1 MISVRRILKNH
12 KPIHEKAM
20 VVPFNFPMVPSSA
33 LRGYSM
39 TDQNVVECWLMQ
51 AQTRHNRKENNITEV
66 MRKQGLPFCM
76 HFGVRVD
83 QAALPERQEGTPSRS
98 ALAAAPDTHN
108 TRDTRYIHNTHHIQP
123 HTVNNHN
130 TQFTG
135 QP

>member
-51 AQTRHNRKENNITEV
+51 AQIGHNRKENNITEV

-76 HFGVRVD
+76 HFGNMSE
-83 QAALPERQEGTPSRS
+83 LTRQPY
-98 ALAAAPDTHN
+98 L
-108 TRDTRYIHNTHHIQP
+108 I
-123 HTVNNHN
+123 
-130 TQFTG
+130 
-135 QP
+135 